1 MTAPIKIRKPSRGEY
16 TVTHKPLAREI
27 ADATEVQRANLRSW
41 EGTPISM
48 PPRREGRG
56 DGFDAVI
63 FPRFGSIER

>member
-16 TVTHKPLAREI
+16 TVKHQPLASEI

-41 EGTPISM
+41 AGTPISM

-56 DGFDAVI
+56 DGFDAAS
-63 FPRFGSIER
+63 FPRFGSKDR